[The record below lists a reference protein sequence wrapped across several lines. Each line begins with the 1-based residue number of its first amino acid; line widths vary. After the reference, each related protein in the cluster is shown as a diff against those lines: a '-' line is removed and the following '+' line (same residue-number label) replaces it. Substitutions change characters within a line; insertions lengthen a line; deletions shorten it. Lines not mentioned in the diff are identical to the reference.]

1 MDRPVKG
8 ESVSREGGEVSV
20 ERKEDSGSLWHRS
33 HLHNSAGSRWTDWRI
48 NGQTERGETHTKKK
62 HTRRHCCTAS
72 CSHSA
77 AAKRKE
83 EEEGMQKDK
92 Y

>member
-48 NGQTERGETHTKKK
+48 NGSENEGKHRNT